1 MPFVCALKL
10 DPGITSHLPQLAAD
24 ERRSHGTESGR
35 GAVFNLSCRNSG
47 TGRLTVSSSVGHASP
62 AHWRILDGAPDEM
75 ERQPAVT
82 SVFDV

>member
-10 DPGITSHLPQLAAD
+10 DSGITSHLPQLAAD

-47 TGRLTVSSSVGHASP
+47 TGRLTVSSPVWSHEP
-62 AHWRILDGAPDEM
+62 ACWRILDETHDDI

-82 SVFDV
+82 SMFDI